1 MEPEEILA
9 RMAGALG
16 EDSWTALSEISSGE
30 HSDPFRVLIG
40 TILSHRTRDERTA
53 EATERLFR
61 KIKGINELADA
72 DPEEVARLIKGV
84 GFYNVKS
91 RRIIEVSRI
100 LRDQYGGNVPKSMKE
115 LLNLPSVGRKTANC
129 VLVYGFNVD
138 AIPVD
143 THVHRISNRLGIAHT
158 KEPDE
163 TEEVLKAFFPR
174 KLWKEVNDLFV
185 RYGKAICK
193 PVGPK
198 CEVCP
203 LKESCEYFKNS
214 LIKK

>member
-9 RMAGALG
+9 KMADALG
-16 EDSWTALSEISSGE
+16 EESWTALSEIGSGE
-30 HSDPFRVLIG
+30 HSDPFKVLIG
-40 TILSHRTRDERTA
+40 TILSQRTRDERTA

-61 KIKGINELADA
+61 KIKCINELADA
-72 DPEEVARLIKGV
+72 DPKEVAKLIKGV

-91 RRIIEVSRI
+91 KSIIEVSRI
-100 LRDQYGGNVPKSMKE
+100 LRDQYGGKVPKSMKE

-129 VLVYGFNVD
+129 VLVYGFKVD

-143 THVHRISNRLGIAHT
+143 THVHRISNRLGISHT

-198 CEVCP
+198 CGICP
-203 LKESCEYFKNS
+203 LKKSCEYFKNS
-214 LIKK
+214 LLKK